1 MLHTARG
8 RMCVDTGMTQLR
20 DLVARSEL
28 GLRVLWGAERLER
41 EVRWVHVTELADP
54 RPYIRDDEL
63 VLTNGVWLDATDP
76 ATYVARLADTQ
87 ACGLM
92 FGLLAERP
100 EAPPELAAAC
110 AEHELVLLTLPI
122 EVPFTAISQ
131 AMADLQASARHEELA
146 RTIDR
151 GNALARAIAEGTGER
166 GVLRLLTVDHA
177 LPVALVDAGGHVLAV
192 EGTTREAIDA
202 AAVAGALAGP
212 RRVEVEFEDA
222 TVASLFRVGTL
233 AKGDAALLCLRALV
247 DLTAP
252 ERDALEQTARY
263 LTVEFARRQALH
275 AIESRFAGELL
286 EMLYD
291 PTRRGHE
298 LPGRL
303 RSFGIDAAGTL
314 AVLSIAFTDGDATA
328 PGLADVIGQLLV
340 RWGVPGVVPQGS
352 EDAVAI
358 LGWTSPQADLERAGR
373 DAIEALAREWPGRRA
388 VVGIGRLAAGDP
400 ELRRS
405 LLEAR
410 EARRVAQRRRRGPE
424 VTTFDHVGSHRM
436 LLALHSEHTLE
447 DFAEAVLGPVR
458 EHDRAHRAALEDTL
472 RAFLDLGGR
481 YVETA
486 AALHV
491 HVNTLRKR
499 LERVEELTGRDARR
513 PTIASTSISP

>member
-1 MLHTARG
+1 
-8 RMCVDTGMTQLR
+8 MTRLR
-20 DLVARSEL
+20 DLVDRSAL
-28 GLRVLWGAERLER
+28 GLRVLWGADRLEQD
-41 EVRWVHVTELADP
+41 VRWVHVTELADP
-54 RPYIRDDEL
+54 RPYVRDAEL

-76 ATYVARLADTQ
+76 ATYVARLAATR

-100 EAPPELAAAC
+100 AAPPALVDAC
-110 AEHELVLLTLPI
+110 AEHGLVLLTLPI
-122 EVPFTAISQ
+122 EVPFTAVSQ
-131 AMADLQASARHEELA
+131 AMADLQSQARHEELA

-177 LPVALVDAGGHVLAV
+177 LPVALVDTGGHVLAV
-192 EGTTREAIDA
+192 EGTTREAIDT
-202 AAVAGALAGP
+202 AAVGHALAGP
-212 RRVEVEFEDA
+212 RRAQVEFGDGS
-222 TVASLFRVGTL
+222 VASLFRVGTL
-233 AKGDAALLCLRALV
+233 AEGDAALLCLRALV
-247 DLTAP
+247 DLSDP
-252 ERDALEQTARY
+252 EREALDQTARF
-263 LTVEFARRQALH
+263 LTVELARRAALH

-291 PTRRGHE
+291 STRRGHE

-314 AVLSIAFTDGDATA
+314 AVLSIAFTDGEATA
-328 PGLADVIGQLLV
+328 PGLADVVGQLLV
-340 RWGVPGVVPQGS
+340 RWGVAGVVPQGS

-373 DAIEALAREWPGRRA
+373 DAIDALAREWPARRA
-388 VVGIGRLAAGDP
+388 VVGIGRLAAGDR

-405 LLEAR
+405 LIEAR
-410 EARRVAQRRRRGPE
+410 EARRVAQRRRRGPA

-436 LLALHSEHTLE
+436 LLALHSDHTLE
-447 DFAEAVLGPVR
+447 DFAAAVLGPLR
-458 EHDRAHRAALEDTL
+458 EHDRAHRTVLEDTL

-481 YVETA
+481 YVDTA
-486 AALHV
+486 ATLHV

-499 LERVEELTGRDARR
+499 LERIEELTGRDVSATDDRVDFYLAL
-513 PTIASTSISP
+513 TIGGETDST